1 MRIRFSLVVLLA
13 ASAAS
18 LAAQEPPKGP
28 IVDRVLFDVRMREDI
43 GLKDAA
49 EGRTDLFLYPVQGN
63 TFRSLPADTQR
74 KLDVYNVPSGSWSL
88 MINPIPNEAPY
99 TVTVDGVEYFNPFAI
114 REVRYA
120 LNFLI
125 NRKYIV
131 DEILGGAGGPMF
143 TMATPGQPGTYRY
156 NLIPVKLGMTAAGNE
171 KKAIQDIAAALEK
184 AAGLPALQGKLVKG
198 EKFWQWNGADLTVKI
213 LIRVDE
219 PNGRLKEGRY
229 IADQIEKAG
238 IRVERLEWDRAK
250 CVQVAYKDDPARY
263 EWNIYTEGWGA
274 GDTRQYWD
282 NVVSQ
287 WYAPWQGHQAGGTDP
302 HFWRY
307 TNPELDSLTR
317 GIENGQFKDA
327 HEYWDAILRATELGL
342 TEATRIQISCKS
354 QLFAANKARFNRR
367 MVYGLGDGLDAWSLV
382 TADVKPDATG
392 EKVLR
397 VTQPSE
403 HRSLFTSAWD
413 PVGVDG
419 FKDMYSLFIS
429 TPTVDRATF
438 VTPNAAADAP
448 LRASW
453 RDVLTKV
460 SIGTDDKGLP
470 AVDGGVP
477 VPADAI
483 VYDPRQSAWV
493 PVGPGV
499 SSFSKAT
506 YVYAW
511 GKWHDGVPIGIA
523 DIMYAQAF
531 IWKWTTKVGDKDKY
545 YDAGYE
551 SVMRPAQDI
560 IKGIVVNPDK
570 SITVYYN
577 FNHMDPDHIGASGAL
592 YTSVSAS
599 GRPVNCSWEIVEA
612 LAKMVAEGG
621 KSGTAWSFSS
631 DPAYTE
637 VDVLAPTCLADITAK
652 LQELI
657 DTSYVP
663 ESIRQFTTPEECI
676 ARYKAAIAWIDAHHN
691 AYINNGPFFIN
702 AVDLA
707 SNFVELKA
715 FRYPSY
721 PFEAGYWNRY
731 FRMATTRIDSV
742 TPPPI
747 ALRGKPLAV
756 AVRVSTVEYP
766 DNAATPTDATAHVR
780 LTLTLPGAPGSS
792 GDEKTYNGIF
802 VRPGQYSVIIPA
814 ADTKAFAA
822 GTYTI
827 IAESRLRAETPSVE
841 PSAIVLF

>member
-1 MRIRFSLVVLLA
+1 LIVLLIFG
-13 ASAAS
+13 SAS
-18 LAAQEPPKGP
+18 LLPAQAAKEPPKGP
-28 IVDRVLFDVRMREDI
+28 IVDRVLFDVRMQEEI

-49 EGRTDLFLYPVQGN
+49 EGRTDIFMYPVQGN
-63 TFRSLPADTQR
+63 TFRSLPADMQR

-88 MINPIPNEAPY
+88 MINPIPNAAPY
-99 TVTVDGVEYFNPFAI
+99 IVTVDGTQFFNPFAI
-114 REVRYA
+114 RDVRYA

-131 DEILGGAGGPMF
+131 DEILGGTGGPMF
-143 TMATPGQPGTYRY
+143 TVATPGQPGTYRY
-156 NLIPVKLGMTAAGNE
+156 NLIPVKLGMTATGNE
-171 KKAIQDIAAALEK
+171 KKAIQDITEALQK
-184 AAGLPALQGKLVKG
+184 AAELPALQGKLVKG
-198 EKFWQWNGADLTVKI
+198 EKYWQWNGADLTVKV

-219 PNGRLKEGRY
+219 PNGRLKEGGY
-229 IADQIEKAG
+229 IADQIERAG

-282 NVVSQ
+282 NIVSQ
-287 WYAPWQGHQAGGTDP
+287 WYAPWQGYQAGGADP

-307 TNPELDSLTR
+307 SNSEIDSLTR
-317 GIENGQFKDA
+317 KVQNGQFKDA
-327 HEYWDAILRATELGL
+327 RDYWDTILRATELGL
-342 TEATRIQISCKS
+342 KEATRIQVSYQS
-354 QLFAANKARFNRR
+354 QLYAANKARFNRR

-397 VTQPSE
+397 VTQLSA
-403 HRSLFTSAWD
+403 RGSLFTSAWD

-429 TPTVDRATF
+429 SPTVDRATF
-438 VTPNAAADAP
+438 VTPNTAADAP
-448 LRASW
+448 LRANW
-453 RDVLTKV
+453 QEVLTKV
-460 SIGTDDKGLP
+460 SLGTDDNGQP
-470 AVDGGVP
+470 VVEGGVP
-477 VPADAI
+477 VPANAI
-483 VYDPRQSAWV
+483 IYDPRQSAWV
-493 PVGPGV
+493 SVGSGV

-506 YVYAW
+506 YAYKW
-511 GKWHDGVPIGIA
+511 GRWHDGIPIGIA

-531 IWKWTTKVGDKDKY
+531 IWKWITRVGDKDKE

-551 SVMRPAQDI
+551 SVMRPAQDTI
-560 IKGIVVNPDK
+560 RGIVVNPDT
-570 SITVYYN
+570 SITVYYD
-577 FNHMDPDHIGASGAL
+577 FNHMDPDRIGASGAL

-599 GRPVNCSWEIVEA
+599 GQPVNCSWEIVEA
-612 LAKMVAEGG
+612 LAKLVAEGG

-637 VDVLAPTCLADITAK
+637 VDVLAPACLADIKAK
-652 LQELI
+652 LQEFV

-663 ESIRQFTTPEECI
+663 ESIKQFTTPEGCI
-676 ARYKAAIAWIDAHHN
+676 ARYKAAISWIDAHHN
-691 AYINNGPFFIN
+691 AYVNNGPFFIN

-715 FRYPSY
+715 FRDPSY
-721 PFEAGYWNRY
+721 PFEAGYWNRV
-731 FRMATTRIDSV
+731 FRMATTRIDSI

-766 DNAATPTDATAHVR
+766 ENAATPADATAHIK
-780 LTLTLPGAPGSS
+780 LTVTVPATPGTPG
-792 GDEKTYNGIF
+792 GERTYIGVF
-802 VRPGQYSVIIPA
+802 VGPGQYSVIIPA
-814 ADTKAFAA
+814 ADTKTLAA

-827 IAESRLRAETPSVE
+827 IAESQLRAETPSVE
-841 PSAIVLF
+841 PSTIVLF